1 MDYNCGDL
9 EKITNPGLKRLYS
22 IRCDR
27 FLPDS
32 SKPKINVKNYKNNIY
47 NYNIVIFLFVM
58 LIFLILISYNVK
70 MIL

>member
-1 MDYNCGDL
+1 MDHDCSDF

-22 IRCDR
+22 IRCNR

-32 SKPKINVKNYKNNIY
+32 SKPKISEKNYKTNVY
-47 NYNIVIFLFVM
+47 NYNIVIFLFFM
-58 LIFLILISYNVK
+58 LIFIIIVNRNIK